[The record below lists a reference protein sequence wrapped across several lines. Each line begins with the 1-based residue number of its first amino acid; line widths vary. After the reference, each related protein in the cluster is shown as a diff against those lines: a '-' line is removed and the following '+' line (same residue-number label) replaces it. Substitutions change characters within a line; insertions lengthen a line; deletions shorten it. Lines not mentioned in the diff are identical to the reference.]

1 MQGVTATG
9 CPAGDQGDNDLGHGT
24 DEALHLQDVQA
35 ARACRVDAFCGL
47 AAGVVVAVAAADA
60 LVTAGAEGPAAVLG
74 GGAVAGEQYGAHV
87 RGHAGVVEGAVELVH
102 GVRAECVAHLGAVE
116 GDAHGRQIAQNLAV
130 FVALNLAVVGDV
142 GEVLEALNDA
152 PVGGVEDVRDLFG
165 KLCSHS
171 PYFTVPAVR
180 LVEAGERS
188 TLGIIF
194 Q

>member
-1 MQGVTATG
+1 M
-9 CPAGDQGDNDLGHGT
+9 
-24 DEALHLQDVQA
+24 
-35 ARACRVDAFCGL
+35 
-47 AAGVVVAVAAADA
+47 VAVATADA
-60 LVTAGAEGPAAVLG
+60 LVAAGAECPATVLG

-87 RGHAGVVEGAVELVH
+87 RGHAGVFEGAVELVH

-116 GDAHGRQIAQNLAV
+116 GDAHGRQIAQNLTV

-142 GEVLEALNDA
+142 GEVLEAFDDA

-165 KLCSHS
+165 KLCSHR